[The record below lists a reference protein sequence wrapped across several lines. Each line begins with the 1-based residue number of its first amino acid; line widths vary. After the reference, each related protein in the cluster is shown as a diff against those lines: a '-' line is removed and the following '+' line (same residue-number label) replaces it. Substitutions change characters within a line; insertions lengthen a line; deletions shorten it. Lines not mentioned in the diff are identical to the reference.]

1 MKINILL
8 PYKEEYLNQNAGAVS
23 ILVSEQLKFSKFK
36 KNINIFG
43 ISRNFKL
50 KLNNFTSLN
59 QSKFFRN
66 SNYVKEFSR
75 VIGKKKSLIELH
87 NRPAY
92 FNYLKKK
99 LPANKYLLFFHNDPT
114 ELDGSKSIKER
125 QYIYE
130 NCDKIIFLSNWIKDR
145 FFNGLKISKTNNFLV
160 FYPGANKIKKIPKK
174 KNIIV
179 FIGKLNSA
187 KGYDIFCEA
196 TAKFLKK
203 NKKWKIISAG
213 YEARRNLPHY
223 SHIKELG
230 QIDHQKVN
238 QLLKLA
244 KISIA
249 PSRWNEPL
257 GRLPIESASKAC
269 VCISSNTG
277 GLLESNKD
285 GIIVNSNINEVFK
298 NLEKLANNSKFYNK
312 IQKKIFNNF
321 SYLLKSQNRIIDNLR
336 DSLIDNRQI
345 LKKNINKKQYKILHI
360 SNFNENADGRL
371 FYSTPRKINLGFV
384 KLGHNLLSLDE
395 RDYLRKN
402 LSLFGTYNL
411 NEKILNI
418 VNNFYPDLILIGHT
432 NKILES
438 TLKKIKKIN
447 PNIKI
452 ARLYI
457 DSISKEFF
465 KQNSKILLNNVS
477 YFDKIFLTSKPNYFL
492 KKYINKL
499 CFIPNPVDLSIENL
513 QNFNNDT
520 YEYDIFFALSH
531 GQNRVGFKAGKT
543 DERDGFISYLDK
555 KIYNIK
561 KFFISSEFNTP
572 KWGSEFYYYL
582 SKSKMA
588 LNISRGSYQNLYS
601 SDRIAS
607 LMGNGLLVFIDTK
620 TGFKKI
626 FSDKEVVF
634 FKNNKDLVKNILY
647 YNANSKKSKE
657 IAKRGYLKYHKFF
670 SSEKVCDF
678 ILKKT
683 GLKSKYK
690 NFYWEKI

>member
-36 KNINIFG
+36 KDIRIFG
-43 ISRNFKL
+43 ISRNSKL
-50 KLNNFTSLN
+50 KIKNFIVLK

-66 SNYVKEFSR
+66 FNYVKEFSIL
-75 VIGKKKSLIELH
+75 IGEKKSLIELH

-99 LPANKYLLFFHNDPT
+99 LPYNKYFLFFHNDPT

-145 FFNGLKISKTNNFLV
+145 FFYGLKIFKTDNFLV
-160 FYPGANKIKKIPKK
+160 FYPGADKVKKIPKK
-174 KNIIV
+174 ENIIV

-196 TAKFLKK
+196 TRKFIKK
-203 NKKWKIISAG
+203 NKKWKVISAG
-213 YEARRNLPHY
+213 FEARRNLPNY
-223 SHIKELG
+223 SHVKELG
-230 QIDHQKVN
+230 QIDHFKVN
-238 QLLKLA
+238 QLLKVA

-277 GLLESNKD
+277 GLLESNKN
-285 GIIVNSNINEVFK
+285 GIIVNSDINEVFK
-298 NLEKLANNSKFYNK
+298 NLNKLANDSKFYNK
-312 IQKKIFNNF
+312 LQKKIFSNF
-321 SYLLKSQNRIIDNLR
+321 SYLLKTQNKIIDNLR
-336 DSLIDNRQI
+336 SSLINKRQI
-345 LKKNINKKQYKILHI
+345 LQKKFNKKKYKILHI
-360 SNFNENADGRL
+360 SNFNENSDGRL
-371 FYSTPRKINLGFV
+371 FYSTPRKINLGFI

-402 LSLFGTYNL
+402 LSLFGVHNL

-418 VNNFYPDLILIGHT
+418 VNNFCPDLILVGHT
-432 NKILES
+432 NRISES
-438 TLKKIKKIN
+438 TLKKIKIIS

-465 KQNSKILLNNVS
+465 KQNSKTLLNNIN
-477 YFDKIFLTSKPNYFL
+477 YFNKIFLTSKPNKFL
-492 KKYINKL
+492 KRYINKFS
-499 CFIPNPVDLSIENL
+499 FIPNPVDSSVENL
-513 QNFNNDT
+513 QNFKNDV
-520 YEYDIFFALSH
+520 YEYDLFFALSH
-531 GQNRVGFKAGKT
+531 GQNRVGFKVGKT
-543 DERDGFISYLDK
+543 DERDSFISYLDK
-555 KIYNIK
+555 KIFNIK

-607 LMGNGLLVFIDTK
+607 LMGNGLLVFINKK
-620 TGFKKI
+620 TGFQKI
-626 FSDKEVVF
+626 FSNKEAVF
-634 FKNNKDLVKNILY
+634 FKNNNDLVKNILY
-647 YNANSKKSKE
+647 YNSNIKKSKE
-657 IAKRGYLKYHKFF
+657 IAKKGYLKYHKHF

-678 ILKKT
+678 ILNKS
-683 GLKSKYK
+683 GLESKYK
-690 NFYWEKI
+690 KFYWEKI